1 MSTHRI
7 YFNARNWEFNKTCVD
22 NIGERCFI
30 SGLYGQLEEVFII
43 GSKTNRRTELVSKPM
58 MLEKNGLYHI
68 CFWVKAGEKE
78 ESSEV
83 CQLHVIFDGKN
94 DEVYRYRL
102 NGGFI
107 NPIKVVEGWRLYDLF
122 FETKS
127 NGVTQLKFV
136 VEKAEV
142 TIMHAS
148 DSEDY
153 IGLPDDRD
161 TVNKTSVDKKF
172 TQGVRRNPLDFGPST
187 VNSTKDKSKSTNQPP
202 HTYLTQNEIE
212 ARNLY
217 QQILNK
223 LEDGVIQQK
232 IVDDIVSQLVEQVEK
247 NINLDS
253 LLKELSE
260 SVPVEQLQ
268 RNIRNVIKEHI
279 KEDSKNK
286 ES

>member
-7 YFNARNWEFNKTCVD
+7 YFNARNWEFNKNSVD

-43 GSKTNRRTELVSKPM
+43 GSRNNSRTELVSKPM
-58 MLEKNGLYHI
+58 MLEKNRLYHI
-68 CFWVKAGEKE
+68 CFWVKDGEKE
-78 ESSEV
+78 EGSEV
-83 CQLHVIFDGKN
+83 CELHVIFDGKTE
-94 DEVYRYRL
+94 EVFRYRL

-107 NPIKVVEGWRLYDLF
+107 NPIKVLEGWRLYDLF

-136 VEKAEV
+136 VEHSAV
-142 TIMHAS
+142 TIMRAS
-148 DSEDY
+148 DPEDY
-153 IGLPDDRD
+153 VKLPDDRD
-161 TVNKTSVDKKF
+161 TMNKLSAEKKLAK
-172 TQGVRRNPLDFGPST
+172 GVRRNPLDFGPTT
-187 VNSTKDKSKSTNQPP
+187 VGSNESKSTSNNLPQ

-217 QQILNK
+217 QQILSK

-232 IVDDIVSQLVEQVEK
+232 IVDDIVSQLVEQIEK
-247 NINLDS
+247 KINLDS

-260 SVPVEQLQ
+260 SIPVDQLQ
-268 RNIRNVIKEHI
+268 KDIKNVIKERI
-279 KEDSKNK
+279 KQDSKNK